1 MHGKRQSDHYIQIY
15 LSMIYV
21 HRETPTGS
29 QIRDTN
35 RPALIG
41 AFRDDNYAVIDLG
54 IVCDSKELLRAKLLE
69 ATADLKCISYTAS
82 SPFKLICVR
91 PFYLSIK
98 CYLIS
103 LR

>member
-1 MHGKRQSDHYIQIY
+1 MHGKRQSDHCYIQIY

-69 ATADLKCISYTAS
+69 AAADLKCISYSFISIRINMCAS
-82 SPFKLICVR
+82 IL
-91 PFYLSIK
+91 LQH
-98 CYLIS
+98 
-103 LR
+103 